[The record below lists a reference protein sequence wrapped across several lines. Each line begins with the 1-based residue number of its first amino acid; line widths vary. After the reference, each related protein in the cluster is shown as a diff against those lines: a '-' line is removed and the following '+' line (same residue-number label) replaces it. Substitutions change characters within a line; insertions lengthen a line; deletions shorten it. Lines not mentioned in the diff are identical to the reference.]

1 MVETQA
7 ENMMHKSKLMM
18 QPDVICDGLK
28 KREEFAVSL
37 RRQKKKEIIR
47 AKRQKLVSKMK
58 QPLFSNPIADNSKVI
73 GEPATL

>member
-1 MVETQA
+1 MVETQS
-7 ENMMHKSKLMM
+7 ENMMHKSKLVM

-47 AKRQKLVSKMK
+47 AKR
-58 QPLFSNPIADNSKVI
+58 
-73 GEPATL
+73 

>member
-1 MVETQA
+1 MVETQSA
-7 ENMMHKSKLMM
+7 QSIQKSKLMM
-18 QPDVICDGLK
+18 QPDVVVIGDGLK

-58 QPLFSNPIADNSKVI
+58 Q
-73 GEPATL
+73 